1 MCNYT
6 GWVKIIFLTCM
17 GYMFDDGGEWVCWN
31 LRYTEVQLPLV
42 CLKADIILLKG
53 DERLGVAIMNRY
65 AYKIKM
71 LFIYAFEEIKKN

>member
-6 GWVKIIFLTCM
+6 GWVKIIFLNLY
-17 GYMFDDGGEWVCWN
+17 GLYVWWWGEWVCWN
-31 LRYTEVQLPLV
+31 LRYTEVQLPLM
-42 CLKADIILLKG
+42 CLKADVILLKG

-71 LFIYAFEEIKKN
+71 LFI

>member
-1 MCNYT
+1 
-6 GWVKIIFLTCM
+6 
-17 GYMFDDGGEWVCWN
+17 MFDDGGEWVCWN

-71 LFIYAFEEIKKN
+71 LFI